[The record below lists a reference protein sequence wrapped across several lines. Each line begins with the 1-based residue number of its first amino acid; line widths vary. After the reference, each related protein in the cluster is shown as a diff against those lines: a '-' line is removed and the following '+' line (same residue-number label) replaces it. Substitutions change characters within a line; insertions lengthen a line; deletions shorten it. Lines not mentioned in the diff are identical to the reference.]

1 MKFFSKIGVF
11 VILGTCTAFAGE
23 VAVLS
28 NGFSIRHDHR
38 SVLQQVTRLYFAPGN
53 DSYVDIPTAEIIRF
67 DKDTTP
73 AQRWAPSA
81 PVSPDVNEAVSAAST
96 RHQLDSDFITS
107 VIHAESSFNPHA
119 ISPKGAQGLMQLM
132 PGTASKLGVE
142 NPFDPAANVDGGTH
156 YLRELLDYYHGD
168 MAKTLA
174 AYNAGPQRVA
184 KYHGVPPYRE
194 THAYVAKVIRE
205 FNRKKLAE
213 QRAQAAPKSQSAH
226 KKTLSRNGNRQT
238 VSTPTRVPGRSVQK
252 AAGTG
257 S

>member
-1 MKFFSKIGVF
+1 MKFFSKIVVLLLLGV
-11 VILGTCTAFAGE
+11 GSAFAGE
-23 VAVLS
+23 IAVLN

-38 SVLQQVTRLYFAPGN
+38 AVLDPQVTRLYLTSGN
-53 DSYVDIPTAEIIRF
+53 DSYVDIPTAEIVRF
-67 DKDTTP
+67 DKDN
-73 AQRWAPSA
+73 APPRRREA
-81 PVSPDVNEAVSAAST
+81 VDPGDQGVNAAVSAASS
-96 RHQLDSDFITS
+96 RHQIDSDFITS

-119 ISPKGAQGLMQLM
+119 VSPKGAQGLMQLM

-184 KYHGVPPYRE
+184 QYHGVPPYHE

-213 QRAQAAPKSQSAH
+213 QRAQAAR
-226 KKTLSRNGNRQT
+226 KKLAGRSSRQT
-238 VSTPTRVPGRSVQK
+238 VSNPTRVTDHSTRKQV
-252 AAGTG
+252 GTG

>member
-1 MKFFSKIGVF
+1 MRFFSKIVVL

-23 VAVLS
+23 IAVLN

-38 SVLQQVTRLYFAPGN
+38 SVMQQTTRLYLSTGN
-53 DSYVDIPTAEIIRF
+53 DSYVDIPTAEIVRF
-67 DKDTTP
+67 DKDNRP
-73 AQRWAPSA
+73 AQQPGPSA
-81 PVSPDVNEAVSAAST
+81 PATTDVSTAVNAASS
-96 RHQLDSDFITS
+96 RHQIDSDFITS

-142 NPFDPAANVDGGTH
+142 NPFDPIANVDGGTH

-184 KYHGVPPYRE
+184 RYHGVPPYRE

-213 QRAQAAPKSQSAH
+213 QRAQSAH
-226 KKTLSRNGNRQT
+226 KKTVGRSGNRQT

-252 AAGTG
+252 PAGTG

>member
-1 MKFFSKIGVF
+1 MKFFSKIGVL

-23 VAVLS
+23 IAVLS
-28 NGFSIRHDHR
+28 NGFSIHHDHR
-38 SVLQQVTRLYFAPGN
+38 AVLQQTTRLYFTSGS
-53 DSYVDIPTAEIIRF
+53 DSYVDIPSVEIIRF

-73 AQRWAPSA
+73 AQRQGKIAPA
-81 PVSPDVNEAVSAAST
+81 SPGVNEAVSAAST
-96 RHQLDSDFITS
+96 RHQIDSDFITS

-119 ISPKGAQGLMQLM
+119 VSPKGAQGLMQLM

-184 KYHGVPPYRE
+184 QYHGVPPYRE

-213 QRAQAAPKSQSAH
+213 QRAQATR
-226 KKTLSRNGNRQT
+226 KKPLSRGNRQT
-238 VSTPTRVPGRSVQK
+238 VSTPARVPGRSVQK
-252 AAGTG
+252 QAGTG

>member
-1 MKFFSKIGVF
+1 MKFFSKIGVLVVF
-11 VILGTCTAFAGE
+11 GACTAFAGE

-38 SVLQQVTRLYFAPGN
+38 AMLQQTTRLYFTASN
-53 DSYVDIPTAEIIRF
+53 ESYVDIPTTEIIRF
-67 DKDTTP
+67 DKDNTP
-73 AQRWAPSA
+73 AQSLGTP
-81 PVSPDVNEAVSAAST
+81 PVAHPGVSEAVSAAST
-96 RHQLDSDFITS
+96 RHQIDSDFITS
-107 VIHAESSFNPHA
+107 VIHAESSFKPHA
-119 ISPKGAQGLMQLM
+119 VSPKGAQGLMQLM

-184 KYHGVPPYRE
+184 QYHGVPPYRE

-213 QRAQAAPKSQSAH
+213 QRAHATR
-226 KKTLSRNGNRQT
+226 KKPLSRGNRQT
-238 VSTPTRVPGRSVQK
+238 VSTPTRVPGRSVQRQ
-252 AAGTG
+252 AGTG

>member
-1 MKFFSKIGVF
+1 MP
-11 VILGTCTAFAGE
+11 AAG
-23 VAVLS
+23 
-28 NGFSIRHDHR
+28 
-38 SVLQQVTRLYFAPGN
+38 
-53 DSYVDIPTAEIIRF
+53 
-67 DKDTTP
+67 
-73 AQRWAPSA
+73 AQ
-81 PVSPDVNEAVSAAST
+81 DVNAAVSAAST

-119 ISPKGAQGLMQLM
+119 VSPKGAQGLMQLM

-142 NPFDPAANVDGGTH
+142 NPFDPSANVNGGTQ

-194 THAYVAKVIRE
+194 THAYVARIIRE

-213 QRAQAAPKSQSAH
+213 QRAQSARR
-226 KKTLSRNGNRQT
+226 KQLSGSGSRQT
-238 VSTPTRVPGRSVQK
+238 VSNPARVTGRPAQK
-252 AAGTG
+252 QAGAG

>member
-1 MKFFSKIGVF
+1 MRFFSKIV
-11 VILGTCTAFAGE
+11 VLVVLGACASFAGE

-38 SVLQQVTRLYFAPGN
+38 AVLDQVTRLYLSPGN
-53 DSYVDIPTAEIIRF
+53 DSYVDIPTAEIVRF
-67 DKDTTP
+67 DKDNTP
-73 AQRWAPSA
+73 AQRAGSPTPTRPEVSA
-81 PVSPDVNEAVSAAST
+81 AVSAAST
-96 RHQLDSDFITS
+96 RHQIDSDFITS
-107 VIHAESSFNPHA
+107 VIHAESRFNPHA
-119 ISPKGAQGLMQLM
+119 VSPKGAQGLMQLM

-184 KYHGVPPYRE
+184 RYHGVPPYRE

-213 QRAQAAPKSQSAH
+213 QRAQAAH
-226 KKTLSRNGNRQT
+226 KKTVGRSGNRQT
-238 VSTPTRVPGRSVQK
+238 VSTPARAPGHPVQK
-252 AAGTG
+252 QAGTG

>member
-1 MKFFSKIGVF
+1 MKFFSKIGVL
-11 VILGTCTAFAGE
+11 VILGASTAFAGE
-23 VAVLS
+23 IAVLS

-38 SVLQQVTRLYFAPGN
+38 AVLQQVTRLYLTNGN
-53 DSYVDIPTAEIIRF
+53 DSYVDIPTADIVRF
-67 DKDTTP
+67 DKDNTP
-73 AQRWAPSA
+73 ALRPRTPAPA
-81 PVSPDVNEAVSAAST
+81 RPDVSDAVSAASS

-119 ISPKGAQGLMQLM
+119 VSPKGAQGLMQLM

-142 NPFDPAANVDGGTH
+142 NPFDPTANVDGGTH

-184 KYHGVPPYRE
+184 QYHGVPPYRE

-213 QRAQAAPKSQSAH
+213 QRARAGR
-226 KKTLSRNGNRQT
+226 KKPVSRSGNRQT
-238 VSTPTRVPGRSVQK
+238 VSTPTRVPGHPVQK
-252 AAGTG
+252 QAGSG

>member
-1 MKFFSKIGVF
+1 
-11 VILGTCTAFAGE
+11 
-23 VAVLS
+23 
-28 NGFSIRHDHR
+28 
-38 SVLQQVTRLYFAPGN
+38 
-53 DSYVDIPTAEIIRF
+53 
-67 DKDTTP
+67 
-73 AQRWAPSA
+73 
-81 PVSPDVNEAVSAAST
+81 
-96 RHQLDSDFITS
+96 

-119 ISPKGAQGLMQLM
+119 VSPKGAQGLMQLM

-184 KYHGVPPYRE
+184 QYHGMPPYRE

-213 QRAQAAPKSQSAH
+213 QRAQASR
-226 KKTLSRNGNRQT
+226 KKPVSRGNRQT
-238 VSTPTRVPGRSVQK
+238 VSTPTRVPVRSVQK
-252 AAGTG
+252 QAGTG

>member
-1 MKFFSKIGVF
+1 MRFFSKIVVL
-11 VILGTCTAFAGE
+11 VILGACTASAGE
-23 VAVLS
+23 IAILS

-38 SVLQQVTRLYFAPGN
+38 AIVEQVTRLYLASGN

-67 DKDTTP
+67 EKDNTP
-73 AQRWAPSA
+73 AHPAGAPAA
-81 PVSPDVNEAVSAAST
+81 PKQDVSSAVSAAST
-96 RHQLDSDFITS
+96 RHQIDSDFINS
-107 VIHAESSFNPHA
+107 VIHAESSFNAHA
-119 ISPKGAQGLMQLM
+119 VSRKGAQGLMQLM

-142 NPFDPAANVDGGTH
+142 NPFDPAANVDGGTR

-184 KYHGVPPYRE
+184 HYHGVPPYRE
-194 THAYVAKVIRE
+194 THAYVARIIRE

-213 QRAQAAPKSQSAH
+213 QRAQAAR
-226 KKTLSRNGNRQT
+226 KKAAGRNGDRQT
-238 VSTPTRVPGRSVQK
+238 VSDPTRVPGRTVQK
-252 AAGTG
+252 QAGTG

>member
-1 MKFFSKIGVF
+1 MKFFSKIGVLLL
-11 VILGTCTAFAGE
+11 LGACSAFAGE
-23 VAVLS
+23 IAVLS

-38 SVLQQVTRLYFAPGN
+38 AVLDSQVTRLYLSSGN
-53 DSYVDIPTAEIIRF
+53 DSYVDIPTASIVRF
-67 DKDTTP
+67 DKDN
-73 AQRWAPSA
+73 AAPRRA
-81 PVSPDVNEAVSAAST
+81 EAADPGGQDVNAAVSAAST
-96 RHQLDSDFITS
+96 RHQIDSDFITS
-107 VIHAESSFNPHA
+107 VIHAESRFNPHA
-119 ISPKGAQGLMQLM
+119 VSPKGAQGLMQLM

-184 KYHGVPPYRE
+184 QYHGVPPYRE

-205 FNRKKLAE
+205 FNRKKVAE
-213 QRAQAAPKSQSAH
+213 QRAQARKKVAGRGSRQS
-226 KKTLSRNGNRQT
+226 
-238 VSTPTRVPGRSVQK
+238 VSTPPRVTGRSTQK
-252 AAGTG
+252 QAGTG

>member
-1 MKFFSKIGVF
+1 MKLRGKIASLLLITG
-11 VILGTCTAFAGE
+11 LAATAWAGQI
-23 VAVLS
+23 AVLN

-38 SVLQQVTRLYFAPGN
+38 AILNQVTRLYLAAGN
-53 DSYVDIPTAEIIRF
+53 DSYVDVPTAEIIRF
-67 DKDTTP
+67 DRDNSPATP
-73 AQRWAPSA
+73 AVFHAPA
-81 PVSPDVNEAVSAAST
+81 RPDVSAAVSAASE
-96 RHQLDSDFITS
+96 RHQIDSDFITS

-132 PGTASKLGVE
+132 PGTASKLGVD

-184 KYHGVPPYRE
+184 QYHGVPPYRE

-213 QRAQAAPKSQSAH
+213 QRAQNARKKPAAKSG
-226 KKTLSRNGNRQT
+226 RRQT
-238 VSTPTRVPGRSVQK
+238 VSAPRQVPGHPLPK